1 MPSGRAARVLAG
13 VASACLLSTSVPAAI
28 VAQLARGAID
38 GVVTDTAL
46 VTLAGATVSVIGTPI
61 HLTTSSNGRFAI
73 SELPAGRYT
82 LYVRRIGYAPLFA
95 PVEVTA
101 RDTVRGSYSLRAV
114 PPMLDTVAVTAFRPL
129 SSRLGEFKERRRL
142 GQGSFI
148 TQADIEK
155 RNPLRLSDLFRTI
168 PSVTVN
174 GTAWSRRVGVLPC
187 PFQFFV
193 DGVLLPQPIDMDKWL
208 PEPRDLA
215 GIEVYAGPADIPLQ
229 YKTVGSSEGWRSGGF
244 CGVILLWTKDGG
256 S

>member
-82 LYVRRIGYAPLFA
+82 LDVRRIGYAPLFA

-101 RDTVRGSYSLRAV
+101 RDTVRGSYSPVSYTHLRAHE
-114 PPMLDTVAVTAFRPL
+114 T
-129 SSRLGEFKERRRL
+129 
-142 GQGSFI
+142 
-148 TQADIEK
+148 
-155 RNPLRLSDLFRTI
+155 
-168 PSVTVN
+168 
-174 GTAWSRRVGVLPC
+174 
-187 PFQFFV
+187 
-193 DGVLLPQPIDMDKWL
+193 
-208 PEPRDLA
+208 
-215 GIEVYAGPADIPLQ
+215 
-229 YKTVGSSEGWRSGGF
+229 
-244 CGVILLWTKDGG
+244 
-256 S
+256 